1 MEDSNEEYHILS
13 SICTSVLW
21 NSSRQKVNKG
31 TYYVIPISNC
41 IYNILVGNEE
51 IIINEW
57 TKINF
62 DEQTQND
69 DVLQERKIILINDK
83 KEYYY
88 SSKKHAKTGSTFY
101 TKSYSNKSCTMGK
114 LNLSKEEAHSEM
126 NSVINNLSN
135 IDGVKKVLDLEAL
148 KQNIT
153 EDLSE
158 KMYLKK
164 M

>member
-1 MEDSNEEYHILS
+1 
-13 SICTSVLW
+13 
-21 NSSRQKVNKG
+21 
-31 TYYVIPISNC
+31 
-41 IYNILVGNEE
+41 
-51 IIINEW
+51 
-57 TKINF
+57 
-62 DEQTQND
+62 
-69 DVLQERKIILINDK
+69 
-83 KEYYY
+83 
-88 SSKKHAKTGSTFY
+88 
-101 TKSYSNKSCTMGK
+101 MGK

-135 IDGVKKVLDLEAL
+135 IDGVQNVLDLEAL